1 MKAVIKFALQVLY
14 NVGFMTFFFLTGPF
28 FLFQLWRRG
37 KLLPQFGQR
46 FGFYSKEVRERLTRG
61 ADLWIHAVS
70 VGEVKL
76 ARVLIGRLREMQPEL
91 RIVISTTTGT
101 GFTLAKARL
110 EDERTSVIYNP
121 IDFLWSVVHAFKL
134 IRPKR
139 LILIESE
146 IWPNYLWCAKRR
158 HIPIYLVNARLSDRS
173 EERYRRMR
181 WLVRPLLQEIDLVF
195 AQDATDVARLAQ
207 AGFAPE
213 TIFDLGSLKY
223 DVAALDTTTEKDISA
238 WWDRAGWNGEQT
250 ILLGGSTHPGE
261 EEVLVRIFREL
272 REEWPNLRLVL
283 APRHAERG
291 AAIREMCDRMGLR
304 AVTRTQLAA
313 ATAPL
318 GNGSNPEVLVL
329 NSTGELSSLY
339 KRVTLAFVGKSLRGQ
354 GGQNFI
360 EAAPVGV
367 PIVVGP
373 NMQNFKVIT
382 REFINRQAIVQV
394 TDEFELANTLHALLS
409 SPQTRRELGERARST
424 FEANLGAAQ
433 RTAEVIRGS
442 WSDGAKNEA
451 AISPAE
457 ATASTP
463 APAAADQRR
472 ECAERPRTAEG
483 TSSKDASSE
492 A

>member
-1 MKAVIKFALQVLY
+1 MKALLKFALQVLY
-14 NVGFMTFFFLTGPF
+14 NVGFMTFFFITGPF
-28 FLFQLWRRG
+28 FLWRLWRRG

-46 FGFYSKEVRERLTRG
+46 FGFYSKEVQERLKPG

-70 VGEVKL
+70 VGEVKI
-76 ARVLIGRLREMQPEL
+76 ARVLIRCLREMRPDL
-91 RIVISTTTGT
+91 RVVVSTTTGT
-101 GFTLAKARL
+101 GFTLAKQHL
-110 EDERTSVIYNP
+110 EDTQTSIVYNP
-121 IDFLWSVVHAFKL
+121 IDFLWSVVWAYNT

-158 HIPIYLVNARLSDRS
+158 HIPIYLVNTRLSDRS

-195 AQDATDVARLAQ
+195 AQDETDVSRLSL

-213 TIFDLGSLKY
+213 TIFNLGSLKY
-223 DVAALDTTTEKDISA
+223 DVAALDTSAEKDVSA
-238 WWDRAGWNGEQT
+238 WWDRTGWGVSQK

-261 EEVLVRIFREL
+261 EEVLVRIYREL
-272 REEWPNLRLVL
+272 REEWPGLRLVL

-291 AAIREMCDRMGLR
+291 ASIRDMCDRMGLR

-313 ATAPL
+313 ATVPL
-318 GNGSNPEVLVL
+318 GNGSSPDVLVV

-339 KRVTLAFVGKSLRGQ
+339 KRVTLAFVGKSLRGN

-360 EAAPVGV
+360 EAAPVGT
-367 PIVVGP
+367 PIVIGP

-394 TDEFELANTLHALLS
+394 TDEFELANCLHALFAS
-409 SPQTRRELGERARST
+409 DEIRKELGERARAT

-433 RTAEVIRGS
+433 RTARVIIQSLENPQKDKPSG
-442 WSDGAKNEA
+442 
-451 AISPAE
+451 ISPT
-457 ATASTP
+457 ATPKAS
-463 APAAADQRR
+463 
-472 ECAERPRTAEG
+472 
-483 TSSKDASSE
+483 
-492 A
+492 

>member
-1 MKAVIKFALQVLY
+1 MRAILKFFLQVAY
-14 NVGFMTFFFLTGPF
+14 NVGFMTFFFITGPF
-28 FLFQLWRRG
+28 FLWRLWRRG

-46 FGFYSKEVRERLTRG
+46 FGLYAKEARERLAPG

-70 VGEVKL
+70 VGEVKI
-76 ARVLIGRLREMQPEL
+76 ARVLIRRLRDMRPDL
-91 RIVISTTTGT
+91 RVVVSTTTGT
-101 GFTLAKARL
+101 GFTLAKQHL
-110 EDERTSVIYNP
+110 EDARTSIIYNP
-121 IDFLWSVVHAFKL
+121 IDFLWSVVWAYNT
-134 IRPKR
+134 IQPRM

-146 IWPNYLWCAKRR
+146 IWPNYLWCARR
-158 HIPIYLVNARLSDRS
+158 RGIPVYLVNARLSDRS
-173 EERYRRMR
+173 DERYRRMR

-195 AQDATDVARLAQ
+195 AQDQTEIARLTQ

-213 TIFDLGSLKY
+213 TIFNLGSLKY
-223 DVAALDTTTEKDISA
+223 DVAALDTSTEKDIST
-238 WWDRAGWNGEQT
+238 WWDRAGWSADQT

-261 EEVLVRIFREL
+261 EEVLVRIYREL
-272 REEWPNLRLVL
+272 REEWPKLRLVL

-291 AAIREMCDRMGLR
+291 AAIRDMCDRMGLR

-318 GNGSNPEVLVL
+318 GNGSAPDVLVV

-382 REFINRQAIVQV
+382 REFINRQAVVQV
-394 TDEFELANTLHALLS
+394 TDEFELANCLHALFS
-409 SPQTRRELGERARST
+409 SNQTRKELGERARAT

-433 RTAEVIRGS
+433 RTAEVIVRSLGNL
-442 WSDGAKNEA
+442 KKE
-451 AISPAE
+451 E
-457 ATASTP
+457 
-463 APAAADQRR
+463 APATTPPVHGQAALPVQGQ
-472 ECAERPRTAEG
+472 AG
-483 TSSKDASSE
+483 G
-492 A
+492 

>member
-1 MKAVIKFALQVLY
+1 MKALIKFFLQVFY
-14 NVGFMTFFFLTGPF
+14 NVGFMTFFFITGPF
-28 FLFQLWRRG
+28 FLWRLWRRG

-46 FGFYSKEVRERLTRG
+46 FGLYSKEVRERLAPG

-76 ARVLIGRLREMQPEL
+76 AKVLIGHLREMRPDL
-91 RIVISTTTGT
+91 RIVVSTTTGT
-101 GFTLAKARL
+101 GFTLAKTRL
-110 EDERTSVIYNP
+110 EDDKTSVIYNP

-158 HIPIYLVNARLSDRS
+158 QIPIYLVNTRLSDKS
-173 EERYRRMR
+173 EERYRRAR

-195 AQDATDVARLAQ
+195 AQDPTEVSRLTQ

-213 TIFDLGSLKY
+213 TVFNLGSLKY
-223 DVAALDTTTEKDISA
+223 DVAASDALNAAEEKDIST
-238 WWDRAGWNGEQT
+238 WWNRTGWNGEEM

-261 EEVLVRIFREL
+261 EEVLVRIYREL
-272 REEWPNLRLVL
+272 REEWPKLRLVL

-291 AAIREMCDRMGLR
+291 AAIRDMCDRMGLR

-318 GNGSNPEVLVL
+318 ANGSSPDVLVV

-339 KRVTLAFVGKSLRGQ
+339 KRATLAFVGKSLRGH

-360 EAAPVGV
+360 EAAPVGLA
-367 PIVVGP
+367 IVVGP

-382 REFINRQAIVQV
+382 REFINQQALIQV
-394 TDEFELANTLHALLS
+394 TDEFELANCLHALFS
-409 SPQTRRELGERARST
+409 SDEARRELGQRAQAT
-424 FEANLGAAQ
+424 FKTNLGAAR
-433 RTAEVIRGS
+433 RTAEVIVRS
-442 WSDGAKNEA
+442 LVSLE
-451 AISPAE
+451 
-457 ATASTP
+457 
-463 APAAADQRR
+463 
-472 ECAERPRTAEG
+472 
-483 TSSKDASSE
+483 
-492 A
+492 